1 MGDVKGAVDRE
12 KVKGFAE
19 RVISDVGASMH
30 GALSYLGDR
39 LGIFKAMAGAG
50 PMTARELAEKTKLSE
65 RYLLEWLNAMVA
77 ARYVDYQRD
86 GAKYHLPP
94 EHAAVLANEESPA
107 FMGGFLQVTVPVVS
121 MAPRIGEA
129 FRDAKGV
136 SYADYNPEMAEVFER
151 ISAPQFKHKLVP
163 HWIPAMPHVYEK
175 LQAGGRVLDV
185 GCGSGVAALTLA
197 RAFPKSQVA
206 GIDYHQGSIDRAN
219 ANAKAEGLSDRVTF
233 SVENGTGL
241 PADSF
246 DLITSFAVVHD
257 SVDPLGL
264 MTAARKALSPT
275 GSYLLVED
283 NVSSHVEEN
292 INPLGRAVYSLSTL
306 YCITVSMAYGGAALG
321 GAMGEGKTR
330 ELAEKAGFGSC
341 QRLVV
346 DDPFVALFEL
356 RR

>member
-19 RVISDVGASMH
+19 RVLSDVGATMH
-30 GALSYLGDR
+30 GALSYIGDR
-39 LGIFKAMAGAG
+39 LGIFKALAGSG
-50 PMTARELAEKTKLSE
+50 PVTARELAQKTSLSE
-65 RYLLEWLNAMVA
+65 RYVQEWLSAMVA
-77 ARYVDYQRD
+77 ARYIEYRRE
-86 GAKYHLPP
+86 GATYFLPP

-107 FMGGFLQVTVPVVS
+107 FMGGFLQATVPVVS

-129 FRDAKGV
+129 FRDAKGI
-136 SYADYNPEMAEVFER
+136 SYAEYNPEMAEVFER

-163 HWIPAMPHVYEK
+163 HWIPAMPHVQEK
-175 LQAGGRVLDV
+175 LKAGGRALDV

-197 RAFPKSQVA
+197 RAFPEAQVS
-206 GIDYHQGSIDRAN
+206 GIDYHRGSIDRAS
-219 ANAKAEGLSDRVTF
+219 AKAKEEGLSGRVTF
-233 SVENGTGL
+233 TVDDGTGL
-241 PADSF
+241 PADTF

-264 MTAARKALSPT
+264 MTAVRKALSPT

-283 NVSSHVEEN
+283 NVSSDVEEN

-306 YCITVSMAYGGAALG
+306 YCITVSLAYGGAALG

-341 QRLVV
+341 QRLAV
-346 DDPFVALFEL
+346 DDPFVALYEL